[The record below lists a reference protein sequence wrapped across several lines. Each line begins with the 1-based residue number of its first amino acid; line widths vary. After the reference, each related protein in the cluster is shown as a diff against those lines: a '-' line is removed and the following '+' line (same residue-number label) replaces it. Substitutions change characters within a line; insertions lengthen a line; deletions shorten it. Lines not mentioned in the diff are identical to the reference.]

1 MKYRMSLPILVVA
14 AGLLAGC
21 KSAPAAALAPAPA
34 SRGEYLVRIMDCA
47 GCHTPGALTGKPDFT
62 RNLAGS
68 TVGFRLPGA
77 GVFYP
82 PNLTPDPDTGLG
94 RWSEAQIARAVRHGE
109 RPDGRRLMPVM
120 PWPSYSALTDA
131 DAAALAAYLK
141 SLPPIRNAVPRP
153 VADGQPAP
161 APYLDV
167 RTPS

>member
-1 MKYRMSLPILVVA
+1 MKYRMSLPILIVA

-21 KSAPAAALAPAPA
+21 KSAPAAALAPASA

-109 RPDGRRLMPVM
+109 RPDGRRLMPV
-120 PWPSYSALTDA
+120 
-131 DAAALAAYLK
+131 
-141 SLPPIRNAVPRP
+141 
-153 VADGQPAP
+153 
-161 APYLDV
+161 
-167 RTPS
+167 